1 MKTSL
6 LTLLT
11 ALAPLI
17 TAVAQV
23 PDTSPLLRL
32 GRNGTQLEIT
42 VPAEP
47 TAGVLLLLQAADL
60 SGLASAPALA
70 VLTNAPVGTDLL
82 LPLAPAQRA
91 FYYAIRKAG
100 RSLNDFLVPTIPNE
114 PGSPYALW
122 TLGLPDPL
130 VSGVT
135 YTADFLLVV
144 SPTALAAVNGP
155 GQLSVRRVADGQ
167 LHPDAVVTPASI
179 TFVQGACRA
188 SVRVTA
194 STSLVGYVVAVSVP
208 NVAPASPAPAS
219 RTPAAVPV
227 LANGKVPATDPELV
241 LVPVIRRDGAPV
253 LASEAFA
260 FALAGVTALVD
271 LPGWTVPVVVDEFGS
286 PPGVAGNFGAWHG
299 HRQDGQPN
307 SAVHAGLDLIVAA
320 TTNVTAAR
328 GGIVRKVGTALGRYV
343 TLDHLDGM
351 YTRYLHLSPAVA
363 APLVGSY
370 LNRGDSL
377 GQVGS
382 TAETGLPSTHLHFE
396 IRRGAPGL
404 TDAQPGIGLDPLRQ
418 AGMFDVRFP
427 MAPSYLYSVGVT
439 PTPPAAQIYR
449 RPDQPVGAAAD
460 TAYVVVRVKHPERGR
475 LLAPR
480 AVRFRPEG
488 SAAFVELS
496 TPDTAAIRN
505 LLPASAPVDGGFAR
519 YLHGNFPAP
528 DVDEWFRYWFRWSVG
543 GYAAAAIGP
552 RTCTV
557 GYDNFAGFAQSRVFK
572 WGPEIIAVTPVGVP
586 MSGVQRYQVQ
596 VRAWVG
602 EDSAT
607 AVSDLFEGEWTT
619 GADWYRYEL
628 PAGGLWV
635 TGNTASYDE
644 QAPASGLTKLR
655 TQDFLWTPPAG
666 GSAGAQVTVRSRTV
680 PSIAHQMPFT
690 SGPSSPCP
698 PAGSVTPGPN
708 MMLIPAGEFSMGDAL
723 DGQAAERPVHP
734 VIVSAFYID
743 QYPVTKAL
751 WDTVYAWAVTH
762 GYNFDNP
769 GAGKAANH
777 PVQMVSW
784 DDSVKWCNARSE
796 MEGRVPAYY
805 TNANQL
811 VPYRS
816 GALTVENT
824 FVKWCAGY
832 RLPTEAEWEKAARGG
847 LSGKRFPWGDTISHG
862 DANYFS
868 PGTSQGGPPYDVNN
882 TFGYHPFFASGG
894 LPYTSPVTHF
904 AANAYGLFDLAG
916 NVANWCWDR
925 HGSYSAGS
933 QSDPVGPATGTDR
946 VYRGGSWG
954 NDARVSRTAHRAY
967 IFPSARGDQIGF
979 RSVLSPGQP

>member
-11 ALAPLI
+11 ALVPLI
-17 TAVAQV
+17 TTLAQV

-32 GRNGTQLEIT
+32 GRNGTQLEVT

-100 RSLNDFLVPTIPNE
+100 RSLTDFLVPAIPNE
-114 PGSPYALW
+114 PASPYALW
-122 TLGLPDPL
+122 TLGLPSPL

-135 YTADFLLVV
+135 YTADFLIVV

-167 LHPDAVVTPASI
+167 LHPDAVVAPTQI

-219 RTPAAVPV
+219 PAPVAARVP
-227 LANGKVPATDPELV
+227 ANGKIPAVDPPLV
-241 LVPVIRRDGAPV
+241 LVPVIRLDGAPV
-253 LASEAFA
+253 PASEAFA
-260 FALAGVTALVD
+260 FALEGVRALVD
-271 LPGWTVPVVVDEFGS
+271 TPEWSAPVMVDEFGS
-286 PPGVAGNFGAWHG
+286 PPGVAGNFGAWQG
-299 HRQDGQPN
+299 HVQDGQPN
-307 SAVHAGLDLIVAA
+307 TAVHAGLDLIVAA

-328 GGIVRKVGTALGRYV
+328 GGIVRRVGIALGRYV
-343 TLDHLDGM
+343 TLDHLDGT

-363 APLVGSY
+363 APVVGSY
-370 LNRGDSL
+370 VDRGASI

-382 TAETGLPSTHLHFE
+382 TAETGLAATHLHFE
-396 IRRGAPGL
+396 IRRGPPGL
-404 TDAQPGIGLDPLRQ
+404 PDGQPGIGLDPLRQ
-418 AGMFDVRFP
+418 AGMFGVRFP
-427 MAPSYLYSVGVT
+427 SAPSTLYTVGVT
-439 PTPPAAQIYR
+439 PLSPASQAYGRPTQPP
-449 RPDQPVGAAAD
+449 VVAAAD
-460 TAYVVVRVKHPERGR
+460 TAYVVVRVKHTERGR

-488 SAAFVELS
+488 SPAFVELS
-496 TPDTAAIRN
+496 TPDTAAISN
-505 LLPASAPVDGGFAR
+505 LLPASAPADGGFAR
-519 YLHGNFPAP
+519 YLHGNFSAP

-543 GYAAAAIGP
+543 GYAAAATGP
-552 RTCTV
+552 RTFTV
-557 GYDNFAGFAQSRVFK
+557 GHENFTGFGQSVTLK
-572 WGPEIIAVTPVGVP
+572 WGPEIIAVTPVGAP
-586 MSGVQRYQVQ
+586 SSGVQRYQVQ
-596 VRAWVG
+596 VRAWLG
-602 EDSAT
+602 EAEGT
-607 AVSDLFEGEWTT
+607 LASDLAEGEWTT

-628 PAGGLWV
+628 PTGGLWV
-635 TGNTASYDE
+635 TGSAATYNE
-644 QAPASGLTKLR
+644 QAPAFGLAKLR

-666 GSAGAQVTVRSRTV
+666 GSAGALVTVRSRTV
-680 PSIAHQMPFT
+680 PSIAHQLPFA
-690 SGPSSPCP
+690 SSPCP
-698 PAGSVTPGPN
+698 LAGTVTPGPN

-723 DGQAAERPVHP
+723 DGEAGEQPVHP
-734 VIVSAFYID
+734 VTVSAFYID

-762 GYNFDNP
+762 GYSFDNP
-769 GAGKAANH
+769 GVGKAANH
-777 PVQMVSW
+777 PVQMVAW
-784 DDSVKWCNARSE
+784 YDSVKWCNARSE

-805 TNANQL
+805 TNASQL

-816 GALTVENT
+816 GALTLENT

-847 LSGKRFPWGDTISHG
+847 LSGKRFPWGDTISHA

-868 PGTSQGGPPYDVNN
+868 PGTFQGGPPYDLNN

-933 QSDPVGPATGTDR
+933 QSDPVGPATGVNR

-954 NDARVSRTAHRAY
+954 NDARVSRTAHRY
-967 IFPSARGDQIGF
+967 YHFPSIRGDQIGF